1 MRLLL
6 AGLLLTL
13 SLPAAAQ
20 IYSYTDANGNTVYT
34 DEPAPGSN
42 AQSIDLPPTNGALAP
57 APSSVPALGNTQQPS
72 NPPASY
78 NAAPAAQPQV
88 IISPNDDAVDE
99 DNGGYD
105 NNTDND
111 TSRRHE
117 REARRP

>member
-57 APSSVPALGNTQQPS
+57 APSSAPALGNTQQPS

-78 NAAPAAQPQV
+78 NTAPAAQPQV

-111 TSRRHE
+111 TSRRHK